1 MANSRYY
8 WLLAQQLQRALSPDE
23 RAELNELKAGADDST
38 AERDMARLWK
48 LTGKHQPDFQPDT
61 EAALA
66 KLHQKM
72 RAAGPRQPARLSV
85 WRRPWAVAA
94 GFLLLLTAGWLTFS
108 RWSAPADAWVSA
120 TTGPQQQ
127 QTLELPDGSRVQL
140 NENTTITYP
149 AGDWSALEGRNVRL
163 SGEAFFQVAH
173 KPESPFR
180 VVAQTG
186 VVQVLGTQFNVRA
199 YTAERTIEVAVTSGK
214 VALSDA
220 ANIQRVELTAGAAAL
235 IDANGKL
242 NRLDMPARSRMA
254 WRNGELYLKDAELGE
269 TLRLLE
275 RYYGVSIVVKPEQI
289 INCPAR
295 ITGEWKARD
304 WNNVVS
310 YLARATQLR
319 LEKTGEGQYRAMGN
333 CY

>member
-23 RAELNELKAGADDST
+23 RAELNELKAGAGDPA

-72 RAAGPRQPARLSV
+72 RAAEPRQPVRLSV
-85 WRRPWAVAA
+85 WQRPWAVAA
-94 GFLLLLTAGWLTFS
+94 GFLLLLTAGWVAFS
-108 RWSAPADAWVSA
+108 QWGAPADTWVSTA
-120 TTGPQQQ
+120 TGPGQR

-140 NENTTITYP
+140 NENTTLTYLD
-149 AGDWSALEGRNVRL
+149 GDWSALSGRLVRL

-173 KPESPFR
+173 KPEAPFR
-180 VVAQTG
+180 VVTETG
-186 VVQVLGTQFNVRA
+186 QVQVLGTQFNVRA
-199 YTAERTIEVAVTSGK
+199 YAAERTTEVAVASGK

-220 ANIQRVELTAGAAAL
+220 ANTQRVELTAGAAAL

-254 WRNGELYLKDAELGE
+254 WHSGALYLKDAELGE
-269 TLRLLE
+269 TLKLLE
-275 RYYGVSIVVKPEQI
+275 RYYGVSIVVRPEQI
-289 INCPAR
+289 VNCPAR
-295 ITGEWKARD
+295 ITGEWKAQD
-304 WNNVVS
+304 WNNVAA